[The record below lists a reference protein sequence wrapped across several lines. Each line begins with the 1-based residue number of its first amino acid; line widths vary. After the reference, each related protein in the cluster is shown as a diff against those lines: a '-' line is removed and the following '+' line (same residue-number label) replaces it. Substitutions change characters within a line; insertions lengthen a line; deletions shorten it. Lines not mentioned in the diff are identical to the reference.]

1 MTPADFDA
9 WLAHMGLSER
19 AAAAKLGCSAATVGN
34 LRRGINYNT
43 GKPMSIDRRTALACS
58 ALAAGLDEWRAD
70 ARPMR
75 QAWPRNPAINPVN
88 SATSPVN

>member
-43 GKPMSIDRRTALACS
+43 GKPMAIDRRTALACA
-58 ALAAGLDEWRAD
+58 ALAAGLDEWQAD
-70 ARPMR
+70 AQPMR
-75 QAWPRNPAINPVN
+75 RAWPR
-88 SATSPVN
+88 